1 MISLLLGVPPRV
13 WALLALVVL
22 GPVVVMF
29 ALPWT
34 PLGRRFGLATRLA
47 SRAVALMGV
56 CFGAMAL
63 LATLAVLQTGL
74 QEIRRRHLPEV
85 VTLAAEISGGHR
97 YAPDSVS
104 VPRALS
110 LFRALQPEVGPVA
123 AWGASCGVRCMAVS
137 ADPDMGA
144 AARDWAERIVAQP
157 PSAVSL
163 ETATID
169 RELHLVI
176 PGVLRDP
183 AGAPEGLIAVAVRA
197 GWVADRAL
205 RTAVA
210 LVALAYLF
218 LLGAGWLT
226 RGMLAATV
234 ANRVRQIAR
243 RLRTGVGH
251 RVDTPVPGEDEL
263 AALEAS
269 VARHVRDSVDQLREA
284 GQRAAE
290 ARALAARMEAT
301 TTLAAGVAHDFSN
314 LMSGVMAN
322 GEILRQDVAGNPE
335 ALHTLDTILECASRG
350 GDLAQQLVA
359 FARGGRYRPMVINL
373 NALVKETLR
382 LEAHTLGPDVTVSQD
397 LAWDLLR
404 VDADP
409 TQLRQVIANLHRNA
423 VEALRGA
430 NLAGT
435 ISVTTRNVAA
445 GGDRPAALADMPAG
459 PYVALSIQDTGP
471 GMSEETRARIF
482 EPFFTTKE
490 SGRGMGLAA
499 TYGIIAHH
507 GGRIEVDT
515 GPGRGTTF
523 SVFFPATSAPAVSLE
538 ARRSAG
544 FAARSATTVLV
555 VDDEVPILSAT
566 RRLLERRGY
575 KVLTAEGGTEAV
587 QLAQNT
593 ETPIDVAILDLRMP
607 GMSGADALD
616 PLVAAQ
622 PRLRVIFSSAH
633 EIDVDTQALLARGA
647 VEFVR
652 KPFRVD
658 DLGAAIERAMERGPD
673 GSRMLPLEPDPGPEV
688 TG

>member
-1 MISLLLGVPPRV
+1 MIGLLLGVPPRV
-13 WALLALVVL
+13 WVLLSLVVL
-22 GPVVVMF
+22 GPIAVMF
-29 ALPWT
+29 AMPWT

-47 SRAVALMGV
+47 SRAVAVMGV

-74 QEIRRRHLPEV
+74 QEIRRRHLPAV
-85 VTLAAEISGGHR
+85 VTLAGDISGGHR

-104 VPRALS
+104 IPRALS
-110 LFRALQPEVGPVA
+110 LFRALQPEVGPVT
-123 AWGASCGVRCMAVS
+123 AWGISCGMGCMAIA
-137 ADPDMGA
+137 ADPDMA
-144 AARDWAERIVAQP
+144 EAARAWAERTVARP
-157 PSAVSL
+157 PSAVAL

-169 RELHLVI
+169 RRLYLVI

-183 AGAPEGLIAVAVRA
+183 AGAPEGQIAVAVRA

-205 RTAVA
+205 ATAVA
-210 LVALAYLF
+210 LMALAYLF
-218 LLGAGWLT
+218 LFGAGWFT

-234 ANRVRQIAR
+234 ANRVRQISR
-243 RLRTGVGH
+243 RLGTGGGDH
-251 RVDTPVPGEDEL
+251 MDTPAPGADEL
-263 AALEAS
+263 AALESS

-284 GQRAAE
+284 DQRAQE

-314 LMSGVMAN
+314 LMTAVMAN
-322 GEILRQDVAGNPE
+322 GEILRQDVAGDPD
-335 ALHTLDTILECASRG
+335 AVRTLDTILECASRG

-373 NALVKETLR
+373 NTVIRETLR
-382 LEAHTLGPDVTVSQD
+382 LEAHTLGPDVTVTED

-423 VEALRGA
+423 VEAIRGA
-430 NLAGT
+430 GMTGA
-435 ISVTTRNVAA
+435 IAVTTRNVPA
-445 GGDRPAALADMPAG
+445 GAHRPQALAEMPAG
-459 PYVALSIQDTGP
+459 PYVALRVQDTGP
-471 GMSEETRARIF
+471 GMSEETRERIF

-499 TYGIIAHH
+499 TYGIIMHH
-507 GGRIEVDT
+507 GGRIDVDT
-515 GPGRGTTF
+515 RPGRGTTF
-523 SVFFPATSAPAVSLE
+523 ILYFPATSAPAVSLE

-544 FAARSATTVLV
+544 LAARSATTVLV

-575 KVLTAEGGTEAV
+575 KVLTAEGGAEAV
-587 QLAQNT
+587 QLAENAGA
-593 ETPIDVAILDLRMP
+593 PIDVAILDLRMP
-607 GMSGADALD
+607 GMSGADTFD
-616 PLVAAQ
+616 PLRAAH
-622 PRLRVIFSSAH
+622 PKLRVVLASAYDLDA
-633 EIDVDTQALLARGA
+633 EAQALLARGA
-647 VEFVR
+647 VDFVR

-658 DLGAAIERAMERGPD
+658 DLGEAIERAMGRAAP
-673 GSRMLPLEPDPGPEV
+673 R
-688 TG
+688 T

>member
-1 MISLLLGVPPRV
+1 V
-13 WALLALVVL
+13 LLALVVL
-22 GPVVVMF
+22 GPVVVMLV
-29 ALPWT
+29 LPWT
-34 PLGRRFGLATRLA
+34 PLGRRFGLATLLA
-47 SRAVALMGV
+47 SRAVAVMGI

-74 QEIRRRHLPEV
+74 QEIRRRHLSEV

-104 VPRALS
+104 IPRALS

-123 AWGASCGVRCMAVS
+123 AWGLSCGVRCMAVS

-144 AARDWAERIVAQP
+144 AARQWAERTVVRP
-157 PSAVSL
+157 PSAISL

-169 RELHLVI
+169 RQLHLVI

-183 AGAPEGLIAVAVRA
+183 AGAPEGHVAVAVRA

-205 RTAVA
+205 ATAVS

-218 LLGAGWLT
+218 LFGAGWFT
-226 RGMLAATV
+226 RGMLAASV
-234 ANRVRQIAR
+234 ANRVRQISR
-243 RLRTGVGH
+243 RLRTSGGE
-251 RVDTPVPGEDEL
+251 RMETPVPEADEL
-263 AALEAS
+263 AALES
-269 VARHVRDSVDQLREA
+269 TVARHVRDSVDQLRAADE
-284 GQRAAE
+284 RAQE

-314 LMSGVMAN
+314 LMTAVMAN
-322 GEILRQDVAGNPE
+322 GEVLRLDVADSPD
-335 ALHTLDTILECASRG
+335 AVRTLDTILECASRG

-373 NALVKETLR
+373 NALVRETLR
-382 LEAHTLGPDVTVSQD
+382 LEAHTLEGKVTVTED

-409 TQLRQVIANLHRNA
+409 TQLRQVIGNLHRNA
-423 VEALRGA
+423 VEAIRGTGRT
-430 NLAGT
+430 GT
-435 ISVTTRNVAA
+435 ITLTTRNVPA
-445 GGDRPAALADMPAG
+445 GDDRPRALAEMPAG
-459 PYVALSIQDTGP
+459 PYVALTVRDTGP
-471 GMSEETRARIF
+471 GMSEETRERIF

-499 TYGIIAHH
+499 AYGIVTHH

-515 GPGRGTTF
+515 GLGRGTTF
-523 SVFFPATSAPAVSLE
+523 TLYFPATSAPAVSLE

-575 KVLTAEGGTEAV
+575 KVLTAEGGAEAV
-587 QLAQNT
+587 QLAQNAAA
-593 ETPIDVAILDLRMP
+593 PIEVAVLDLRMP
-607 GMSGADALD
+607 GMSGADTFG
-616 PLVAAQ
+616 PLMEAQ
-622 PRLRVIFSSAH
+622 PKLRVILASAY
-633 EIDVDTQALLARGA
+633 DLDADAQALLARGA
-647 VEFVR
+647 VDFVR

-658 DLGAAIERAMERGPD
+658 DLGAAIERAMGRGAP
-673 GSRMLPLEPDPGPEV
+673 PG
-688 TG
+688 

>member
-1 MISLLLGVPPRV
+1 MIGLLLGVPPRV

-22 GPVVVMF
+22 GPVVVML

-47 SRAVALMGV
+47 SRAVAVMGI

-74 QEIRRRHLPEV
+74 QEIRRRHLTEV

-123 AWGASCGVRCMAVS
+123 AWGLPCGVRCMAVS
-137 ADPDMGA
+137 ADPDVA
-144 AARDWAERIVAQP
+144 PAARAWAERMAVRP
-157 PSAVSL
+157 PSAVSM

-169 RELHLVI
+169 RQLHLVI

-183 AGAPEGLIAVAVRA
+183 AGAPEGHVVVAVRA

-205 RTAVA
+205 ATAVA

-218 LLGAGWLT
+218 LFGAGWFT
-226 RGMLAATV
+226 RGMLAASV
-234 ANRVRQIAR
+234 ANRVRQISR
-243 RLRTGVGH
+243 RLRTGGGEPVE
-251 RVDTPVPGEDEL
+251 TPAPEADEL
-263 AALEAS
+263 AALESS
-269 VARHVRDSVDQLREA
+269 VARHVRDSVDQLRA
-284 GQRAAE
+284 ADLRAQE

-314 LMSGVMAN
+314 LMTAVMAN
-322 GEILRQDVAGNPE
+322 GEVLRQDVADRPD
-335 ALHTLDTILECASRG
+335 ALQTLDTILECATRG

-359 FARGGRYRPMVINL
+359 FARGGRYRPMVINVNTL
-373 NALVKETLR
+373 IRETLR
-382 LEAHTLGPDVTVSQD
+382 LEAHTLGTDITVRED

-409 TQLRQVIANLHRNA
+409 TQLSQVIGNLHRNA
-423 VEALRGA
+423 VEAIRSAGA
-430 NLAGT
+430 PGT
-435 ISVTTRNVAA
+435 ITVATRNVAT
-445 GGDRPAALADMPAG
+445 DERPRALAEMPAG
-459 PYVALSIQDTGP
+459 PYVALTVGDTGP
-471 GMSEETRARIF
+471 GMSEETRERIF

-499 TYGIIAHH
+499 TYGIVTHH
-507 GGRIEVDT
+507 GGRIEVDS
-515 GPGRGTTF
+515 GLGRGTTF
-523 SVFFPATSAPAVSLE
+523 TLYFPATSAPAVSLA

-544 FAARSATTVLV
+544 LAARSATTVLV

-575 KVLTAEGGTEAV
+575 KVLTAEGGAEAV
-587 QLAQNT
+587 QLAQNAAA
-593 ETPIDVAILDLRMP
+593 PIDVAILDLRMP
-607 GMSGADALD
+607 GMSGVDTFGPLMALLPKLRVLLASAYELDADA
-616 PLVAAQ
+616 
-622 PRLRVIFSSAH
+622 
-633 EIDVDTQALLARGA
+633 QALLTSGA
-647 VEFVR
+647 VDFVR

-658 DLGAAIERAMERGPD
+658 DLGAAIERAMGRGAP
-673 GSRMLPLEPDPGPEV
+673 PG
-688 TG
+688 